1 MKLRAMAVCLLL
13 GGLVLVACGRETT
26 SPAGS
31 DANKVPVPSVAHNVA
46 VAGSPTFA
54 KMTQRGTVIIGVK
67 NDQPGLGYLN
77 PKTNKYEGFDVEIAR
92 LIAAKLGFD
101 PDTKI
106 KYEPIPS
113 AAREQAIINGQVDYY
128 VGTYTITDA
137 RKKQISFAGPYFV
150 AGQSLLVKAGEATI
164 TGPNTLAGKRVCSVT
179 GSTPIR
185 RVREQNLTDKI
196 VEFQTYSQCVDQLVA
211 GQVDAVTTDDAILK
225 GYAAQDPQQLKVVG
239 QPFSQE
245 PYGVGLPLADDALRA
260 KVNDILDAA
269 TQDGTWKQIYDGT
282 LGASGLAATPPA
294 INRY

>member
-1 MKLRAMAVCLLL
+1 MKLRVMVVGLLL
-13 GGLVLVACGRETT
+13 GGLTLVACGRETA
-26 SPAGS
+26 SPPGNGAM
-31 DANKVPVPSVAHNVA
+31 VPAPSVAQNVA

-54 KMTQRGTVIIGVK
+54 RMTQRGTVIIGVK

-150 AGQSLLVKAGEATI
+150 AGQSLLVKASDQTI

-196 VEFQTYSQCVDQLVA
+196 VEFQTYSQCVDQLLA
-211 GQVDAVTTDDAILK
+211 SQVDAVTTDDAILK

-239 QPFSQE
+239 SPFSQE

-260 KVNDILDAA
+260 KINDILEAA
-269 TQDGTWKQIYDGT
+269 TKDGTWKQIYDGT
-282 LGASGLAATPPA
+282 LGVSGSDATPPA
-294 INRY
+294 ITRY